1 MRLEPTKVL
10 LVEDLAADAIYIREL
25 LSDSESEWAITHVQR
40 LSLAL
45 QHLSQE
51 AFDVALLDLSLP
63 DSSEL
68 NIVVQIHSRFPD
80 LALIVLTGLDDES
93 MGVEAVRQGAQDY
106 LVKGQLDLNLLIKS
120 IRYAIERAA
129 SQLIMRQQAAAMAA
143 SSEGI
148 ALLNQNCL
156 YFYANRAYAALFGY
170 DSVEQLLGHPW
181 TLLRDASKVEPSIL
195 AIQQALECG
204 EWIGDVSGVGRCGFA
219 FDVALSIT
227 RFDQGSY
234 ICLVR
239 DIQERK
245 QAQLEIQKALE
256 KERELNQLKSSF
268 MATVSHEFRTPMTG
282 IRMAAS
288 LLEKNRNLTDEKRAD
303 YFQRIQNSINE
314 MIQLLDELLLL
325 DRVNKGGLRYQ
336 PILFNLEI
344 FCLELAETIQFNAGH
359 SHTIQFT
366 CSGLKTGAE
375 MDKVLL
381 RHILTNLLS
390 NAIKYSPQGGLI
402 EFLLQEQEQIAIF
415 EIKDQGIG
423 IPEADLECLF
433 QPFHRCS
440 NAGQIP
446 GTGLGLSIVQ
456 QCVELH
462 QGMIQVISQVGK
474 GTTFQVS
481 LPLRPAITSRI

>member
-1 MRLEPTKVL
+1 MTLQPTKVL
-10 LVEDLAADAIYIREL
+10 LVEDLTADAIYIREL
-25 LSDSESEWAITHVQR
+25 LSESESKWTVTHVQR

-45 QHLSQE
+45 HLLSQE

-93 MGVEAVRQGAQDY
+93 VGVAALRQGAQDY
-106 LVKGQLDLNLLIKS
+106 LVKGQLDRNLLIKS

-129 SQLIMRQQAAAMAA
+129 SQRIMRQQAAAMAA

-148 ALLNQNCL
+148 ALLNQSYL
-156 YFYANRAYAALFGY
+156 YFYANRAYATLFGY
-170 DSVEQLLGHPW
+170 DSLEQLLGRPW
-181 TLLRDASKVEPSIL
+181 TLLQNTTKVQPSIL
-195 AIQQALECG
+195 TIQQALECG
-204 EWIGDVSGVGRCGFA
+204 EWRGDVSGVGPCGFV

-245 QAQLEIQKALE
+245 QAQLEIQRALE

-288 LLEKNRNLTDEKRAD
+288 LLEKNRNLSDEKRSD
-303 YFQRIQNSINE
+303 YFQRIQSSINE

-336 PILFNLEI
+336 PVQFNLRG
-344 FCLELAETIQFNAGH
+344 FCLELAETIQFNAGS
-359 SHTIQFT
+359 SHNIQFA
-366 CSGLKTGAE
+366 CDGLKTPAE

-390 NAIKYSPQGGLI
+390 NAIKYSPQGGRI
-402 EFLLQEQEQIAIF
+402 EFLLQEREQIAIF
-415 EIKDQGIG
+415 DIKDQGIG
-423 IPEADLECLF
+423 IPEGDLQSLF

-462 QGMIQVISQVGK
+462 RGVIQVSSQVGK
-474 GTTFQVS
+474 GTTFTVS
-481 LPLRPAITSRI
+481 LPLQPVMS

>member
-1 MRLEPTKVL
+1 MTLQPIKVL
-10 LVEDLAADAIYIREL
+10 LVEDRAADAVYIREL
-25 LSDSESEWAITHVQR
+25 LSESESEWGITHVQR

-45 QHLSQE
+45 QRLSQE
-51 AFDVALLDLSLP
+51 TFDVALLDLSLP

-93 MGVEAVRQGAQDY
+93 VGVEAVRQGAQDY
-106 LVKGQLDLNLLIKS
+106 LVKGQLDRNLLIKS

-129 SQLIMRQQAAAMAA
+129 SQLIMRQQAAAMSA

-148 ALLNQNCL
+148 ALLNQNYL
-156 YFYANRAYAALFGY
+156 YFYANRAYVTLFGY
-170 DSVEQLLGHPW
+170 DSLEQLLGLPW
-181 TLLRDASKVEPSIL
+181 TLLQDTTKVEPSIL
-195 AIQQALECG
+195 TIQQALECG
-204 EWIGDVSGVGRCGFA
+204 EWMGDVSGVGRCGFG
-219 FDVALSIT
+219 FDLALSIT
-227 RFDQGSY
+227 RFDHGSY

-239 DIQERK
+239 DIQQQK
-245 QAQLEIQKALE
+245 LAQLEIQKALE

-268 MATVSHEFRTPMTG
+268 IATVSHEFRTPMTG
-282 IRMAAS
+282 IRIAAS
-288 LLEKNRNLTDEKRAD
+288 LLEKNRNLTDEKRSD
-303 YFQRIQNSINE
+303 YFQRIQSSINE

-325 DRVNKGGLRYQ
+325 DQVNKGGLRYQ
-336 PILFNLEI
+336 PIPFNLEG
-344 FCLELAETIQFNAGH
+344 FCLELAETIQFNAGN
-359 SHTIQFT
+359 SHNIHFT
-366 CSGLKTGAE
+366 CGELTTSAE

-390 NAIKYSPQGGLI
+390 NAIKYSPLGGPI
-402 EFLLQEQEQIAIF
+402 EFRLQAQEQVATF

-423 IPEADLECLF
+423 IPEKDLASLF

-462 QGMIQVISQVGK
+462 QGMIQVSSQVGK
-474 GTTFQVS
+474 GTTFKVS
-481 LPLRPAITSRI
+481 LPLRPLLS